1 MDRKI
6 NGFSKLSKKA
16 KMEWLAKVHLKNP
29 KKGLDLMNSYMHIDQ
44 NIQKKHDEFIENT
57 VANYYLPLGVAPNF
71 LINAEDKFIII
82 EENTDFNQLIKKLED
97 DTLINDILSFSFL
110 SKIMEYQENIKIGAY
125 NVKMNMSNYDMIT
138 MLRSGNQTPIKL
150 TFTYARKIDDL
161 AEKIT
166 SKLKM
171 SKDDLLNYLN
181 DNIDKYS
188 GFKKAD
194 IISIFLPDTYEV
206 YWNIS
211 PEKLTN
217 KMYSEYKKF
226 WNDERLSKLDKIN
239 LNQKEVIVLASIVAS
254 ESRMLDEAD
263 RIAGLYINRLNRNM
277 RLQADP
283 TLIFAANDF
292 TIRRV
297 LNKHKKIKSPYNT
310 YIHRGL
316 PPGPIRLASKKYIDA
331 VLNYEKHN
339 YIYMCAEEDFSGYHA
354 FATNLSDHN
363 RNARKFQIALNNRKI
378 YR

>member
-1 MDRKI
+1 MNKKKI
-6 NGFSKLSKKA
+6 LIPLIIFSTILT
-16 KMEWLAKVHLKNP
+16 
-29 KKGLDLMNSYMHIDQ
+29 
-44 NIQKKHDEFIENT
+44 T
-57 VANYYLPLGVAPNF
+57 VSVYTYQMLYSPNF
-71 LINAEDKFIII
+71 LINSEDKFIII
-82 EENTDFNQLIKKLED
+82 DDNTDFNELIKKLED

-125 NVKMNMSNYDMIT
+125 KVKMNMTNYDMIT

-150 TFTYARKIDDL
+150 TFSYARKMDDL

-181 DNIDKYS
+181 DNIDDYN
-188 GFKKAD
+188 GFEKSD
-194 IISIFLPDTYEV
+194 IISVFLPDTYEV
-206 YWNIS
+206 YWNVS
-211 PEKLTN
+211 PKNLTN

-226 WNDERLSKLDKIN
+226 WNSERIAKLENIN
-239 LNQKEVIVLASIVAS
+239 LNEKEAIVLASIVAS
-254 ESRMLDEAD
+254 ETRMLDEAD
-263 RIAGLYINRLNRNM
+263 RVAGLYINRLRKNM

-310 YIHRGL
+310 YIHKGL
-316 PPGPIRLASKKYIDA
+316 PPGPIRLVPKQYIDA
-331 VLNYEKHN
+331 VLNYEEHN
-339 YIYMCAEEDFSGYHA
+339 FIYMCAKEDFSGYHA

-363 RNARKFQIALNNRKI
+363 RNARKFQIALNMKKI

>member
-1 MDRKI
+1 MLY
-6 NGFSKLSKKA
+6 S
-16 KMEWLAKVHLKNP
+16 
-29 KKGLDLMNSYMHIDQ
+29 
-44 NIQKKHDEFIENT
+44 
-57 VANYYLPLGVAPNF
+57 PNF
-71 LINAEDKFIII
+71 LINSEDKFIII
-82 EENTDFNQLIKKLED
+82 DDNTDFNELIKKLED

-125 NVKMNMSNYDMIT
+125 KVKMNMTNYDMIT

-150 TFTYARKIDDL
+150 TFSYARKMDDL

-181 DNIDKYS
+181 DNIDDYN
-188 GFKKAD
+188 GFEKSD
-194 IISIFLPDTYEV
+194 IISVFLPDTYEV
-206 YWNIS
+206 YWNVS
-211 PEKLTN
+211 PKNLTN

-226 WNDERLSKLDKIN
+226 WNSERIVKLENIN
-239 LNQKEVIVLASIVAS
+239 LNEKEAIVLASIVAS
-254 ESRMLDEAD
+254 ETRMLDEAD
-263 RIAGLYINRLNRNM
+263 RVAGLYINRLRKNM

-310 YIHRGL
+310 YIHKGL
-316 PPGPIRLASKKYIDA
+316 PPGPIRLVPKQYIDA
-331 VLNYEKHN
+331 VLNYEEHN
-339 YIYMCAEEDFSGYHA
+339 FIYMCAKEDFSGYHA

-363 RNARKFQIALNNRKI
+363 RNARKFQIALNMKKI

>member
-1 MDRKI
+1 M
-6 NGFSKLSKKA
+6 SKK
-16 KMEWLAKVHLKNP
+16 KILIPLIIFSTI
-29 KKGLDLMNSYMHIDQ
+29 LT
-44 NIQKKHDEFIENT
+44 T
-57 VANYYLPLGVAPNF
+57 VSVYTYQMLYSPNF
-71 LINAEDKFIII
+71 LINSEDKFIII
-82 EENTDFNQLIKKLED
+82 DDNTDFNELIKKLED

-125 NVKMNMSNYDMIT
+125 KVKMNMTNYDMIT

-150 TFTYARKIDDL
+150 TFSYARKMDDL

-181 DNIDKYS
+181 DNIDDYN
-188 GFKKAD
+188 GFEKSD
-194 IISIFLPDTYEV
+194 IISVFLPDTYEV
-206 YWNIS
+206 YWNVS
-211 PEKLTN
+211 PKNLTN

-226 WNDERLSKLDKIN
+226 WNSERIAKLENIN
-239 LNQKEVIVLASIVAS
+239 LNEKEAIVLASIVAS
-254 ESRMLDEAD
+254 ETRMLDEAD
-263 RIAGLYINRLNRNM
+263 RVAGLYINRLRKNM

-310 YIHRGL
+310 YIHKGL
-316 PPGPIRLASKKYIDA
+316 PPGPIRLVPKQYIDA
-331 VLNYEKHN
+331 VLNYEEHN
-339 YIYMCAEEDFSGYHA
+339 FIYMCAKEDFSGYHA

-363 RNARKFQIALNNRKI
+363 RNARKFQIALNMKKI

>member
-1 MDRKI
+1 M
-6 NGFSKLSKKA
+6 SKK
-16 KMEWLAKVHLKNP
+16 KIL
-29 KKGLDLMNSYMHIDQ
+29 I
-44 NIQKKHDEFIENT
+44 
-57 VANYYLPLGVAPNF
+57 PLIIFSTILTTGSVYTYQMLYSPNF
-71 LINAEDKFIII
+71 LINADDKFIII
-82 EENTDFNQLIKKLED
+82 EENTDFNELIKKLED

-110 SKIMEYQENIKIGAY
+110 SKLMEYQENIKIGAY
-125 NVKMNMSNYDMIT
+125 KVKMNMSNYEMIT

-150 TFTYARKIDDL
+150 TFTYARKIEDL

-166 SKLKM
+166 TKLKM

-181 DNIDKYS
+181 ENINNYS
-188 GFKKAD
+188 GFKKTD

-226 WNDERLSKLDKIN
+226 WNEERLSKLDKIN
-239 LNQKEVIVLASIVAS
+239 LNQKEAVVLASIVAS

-339 YIYMCAEEDFSGYHA
+339 YIYMCAKEDFSGYHA

-363 RNARKFQIALNNRKI
+363 RNAKKFQIALNMRKI

>member
-1 MDRKI
+1 M
-6 NGFSKLSKKA
+6 SKK
-16 KMEWLAKVHLKNP
+16 KIL
-29 KKGLDLMNSYMHIDQ
+29 I
-44 NIQKKHDEFIENT
+44 
-57 VANYYLPLGVAPNF
+57 PLIIFSTILTTGSVYTYQMLYSPNF

-82 EENTDFNQLIKKLED
+82 EENTDFNELIKKLED

-110 SKIMEYQENIKIGAY
+110 SKLMEYQENIKIGAY
-125 NVKMNMSNYDMIT
+125 KVKMNMSNYEMIT

-150 TFTYARKIDDL
+150 TFTYARKIEDL

-166 SKLKM
+166 TKLKM

-181 DNIDKYS
+181 ENINNYS
-188 GFKKAD
+188 GFKKTD

-226 WNDERLSKLDKIN
+226 WNEERLSKLDKIN
-239 LNQKEVIVLASIVAS
+239 LNQKEAIVLASIVAS

-339 YIYMCAEEDFSGYHA
+339 YIYMCAKEDFSGYHA

-363 RNARKFQIALNNRKI
+363 RNAKKFQIALNRRKI

>member
-1 MDRKI
+1 M
-6 NGFSKLSKKA
+6 SKK
-16 KMEWLAKVHLKNP
+16 KIL
-29 KKGLDLMNSYMHIDQ
+29 I
-44 NIQKKHDEFIENT
+44 
-57 VANYYLPLGVAPNF
+57 PLIIFSTILTTGSVFTYQMLYSPNF

-82 EENTDFNQLIKKLED
+82 EENTDFNELIKKLED

-110 SKIMEYQENIKIGAY
+110 SKLMEYQKNIKIGAY
-125 NVKMNMSNYDMIT
+125 KVKMNMSNYDMIT

-166 SKLKM
+166 SKLKI
-171 SKDDLLNYLN
+171 SKDDLLKYLFE
-181 DNIDKYS
+181 NIDNYE
-188 GFKKAD
+188 GFKKED

-211 PEKLTN
+211 PKKLTD

-226 WNDERLSKLDKIN
+226 WNNDRIEKLKKIN
-239 LNQKEVIVLASIVAS
+239 LNQKEAIVLASIVAS

-283 TLIFAANDF
+283 TLVFAANDF

-316 PPGPIRLASKKYIDA
+316 PPGPIRIASKKYIDA
-331 VLNYEKHN
+331 VLNFEKHN
-339 YIYMCAEEDFSGYHA
+339 YIYMCAKEDFSGYHA

-363 RNARKFQIALNNRKI
+363 RNARKFQIALNMRKI
-378 YR
+378 YK

>member
-1 MDRKI
+1 MLY
-6 NGFSKLSKKA
+6 S
-16 KMEWLAKVHLKNP
+16 
-29 KKGLDLMNSYMHIDQ
+29 
-44 NIQKKHDEFIENT
+44 
-57 VANYYLPLGVAPNF
+57 PNF

-82 EENTDFNQLIKKLED
+82 EENTDFNELIKKLED

-110 SKIMEYQENIKIGAY
+110 SKLMEYQENIKIGAY
-125 NVKMNMSNYDMIT
+125 KIKMNMSNYEMIT

-150 TFTYARKIDDL
+150 TFSYARKIEDL

-166 SKLKM
+166 TKLKM

-181 DNIDKYS
+181 ENINNYS
-188 GFKKAD
+188 GFKKTD

-226 WNDERLSKLDKIN
+226 WNEERLSKLDKIN
-239 LNQKEVIVLASIVAS
+239 LNQKEAIVLASIVAS

-339 YIYMCAEEDFSGYHA
+339 YIYMCAKEDFSGYHA

-363 RNARKFQIALNNRKI
+363 RNAKKFQIALNRRKI

>member
-1 MDRKI
+1 M
-6 NGFSKLSKKA
+6 SKK
-16 KMEWLAKVHLKNP
+16 KILIPLIIFSTI
-29 KKGLDLMNSYMHIDQ
+29 LT
-44 NIQKKHDEFIENT
+44 T
-57 VANYYLPLGVAPNF
+57 VSVYTYQMLYSPNF
-71 LINAEDKFIII
+71 LINSEDKFIII
-82 EENTDFNQLIKKLED
+82 DDNTDFNELIKKLED

-125 NVKMNMSNYDMIT
+125 KVKMNMTNYDMIT

-150 TFTYARKIDDL
+150 TFSYARKMDDL

-181 DNIDKYS
+181 DNIDDYN
-188 GFKKAD
+188 GFEKSD
-194 IISIFLPDTYEV
+194 IISVFLPDTYEV
-206 YWNIS
+206 YWNVS
-211 PEKLTN
+211 PKNLTN

-226 WNDERLSKLDKIN
+226 WNSERIAKLENIN
-239 LNQKEVIVLASIVAS
+239 LNEKEAIVLASIVAS
-254 ESRMLDEAD
+254 ETRMLDEAD
-263 RIAGLYINRLNRNM
+263 RVAGLYINRLRKNM

-310 YIHRGL
+310 YIHKGL
-316 PPGPIRLASKKYIDA
+316 PPGPIRLVPKKYIDA
-331 VLNYEKHN
+331 VLNYEEHN
-339 YIYMCAEEDFSGYHA
+339 FIYMCAKEDFSGYHA

-363 RNARKFQIALNNRKI
+363 RNARKFQIALNMKKI

>member
-1 MDRKI
+1 M
-6 NGFSKLSKKA
+6 SKK
-16 KMEWLAKVHLKNP
+16 KIL
-29 KKGLDLMNSYMHIDQ
+29 I
-44 NIQKKHDEFIENT
+44 
-57 VANYYLPLGVAPNF
+57 PLIIFSTILTTGSVYTYQMLYSPNF

-82 EENTDFNQLIKKLED
+82 EENTDFNELIKKLED

-110 SKIMEYQENIKIGAY
+110 SKLMEYQKNIKIGAY
-125 NVKMNMSNYDMIT
+125 KVKMNMSNYDMIT

-166 SKLKM
+166 SKLKI
-171 SKDDLLNYLN
+171 SKDDLLKYLFE
-181 DNIDKYS
+181 NIDNYE
-188 GFKKAD
+188 GFKKED

-211 PEKLTN
+211 PKKLTD
-217 KMYSEYKKF
+217 KMYSEYEKF
-226 WNDERLSKLDKIN
+226 WNNDRLKKLKKIN
-239 LNQKEVIVLASIVAS
+239 LNQKEAIVLASIVAS

-283 TLIFAANDF
+283 TLVFAANDF

-316 PPGPIRLASKKYIDA
+316 PPGPIRIASKKYIDA
-331 VLNYEKHN
+331 VLNFEKHN
-339 YIYMCAEEDFSGYHA
+339 YIYMCAKEDFSGYHA

-363 RNARKFQIALNNRKI
+363 RNARKFQIALNMRKI
-378 YR
+378 YK

>member
-1 MDRKI
+1 M
-6 NGFSKLSKKA
+6 SKK
-16 KMEWLAKVHLKNP
+16 KIL
-29 KKGLDLMNSYMHIDQ
+29 I
-44 NIQKKHDEFIENT
+44 
-57 VANYYLPLGVAPNF
+57 PLIIFSTILTTGSVYTYQMLYSPNF

-82 EENTDFNQLIKKLED
+82 EENTDFNELIKKLED

-110 SKIMEYQENIKIGAY
+110 SKLMEYQENIKIGAY
-125 NVKMNMSNYDMIT
+125 RVKMNMSNYEMIT

-150 TFTYARKIDDL
+150 TFTYARKIEDL

-166 SKLKM
+166 TKLKM

-181 DNIDKYS
+181 ENINNYS
-188 GFKKAD
+188 GFKKTD

-226 WNDERLSKLDKIN
+226 WNEERLSKLDKIN
-239 LNQKEVIVLASIVAS
+239 LNQKEAIVLASIVAS

-339 YIYMCAEEDFSGYHA
+339 YIYMCAKEDFSGYHA

-363 RNARKFQIALNNRKI
+363 RNAKKFQIALNMRKI

>member
-1 MDRKI
+1 M
-6 NGFSKLSKKA
+6 SKK
-16 KMEWLAKVHLKNP
+16 KIL
-29 KKGLDLMNSYMHIDQ
+29 I
-44 NIQKKHDEFIENT
+44 
-57 VANYYLPLGVAPNF
+57 PLIIFSTILTTGSVYTYQMLYSPNF

-82 EENTDFNQLIKKLED
+82 EENTDFNELIKKLED

-110 SKIMEYQENIKIGAY
+110 SKLMEYQKNIKIGAY
-125 NVKMNMSNYDMIT
+125 KVKMNMSNYDMIT

-166 SKLKM
+166 SKLKI
-171 SKDDLLNYLN
+171 SKDDLLKYLFE
-181 DNIDKYS
+181 NIDNYE
-188 GFKKAD
+188 GFKKED

-211 PEKLTN
+211 PKKLTD
-217 KMYSEYKKF
+217 KVYSEYEKF
-226 WNDERLSKLDKIN
+226 WNNDRLEKLKKIN
-239 LNQKEVIVLASIVAS
+239 LNQKEAIVLASIVAS

-283 TLIFAANDF
+283 TLVFAANDF

-316 PPGPIRLASKKYIDA
+316 PPGPIRIASKKYIDA
-331 VLNYEKHN
+331 VLNFEKHN
-339 YIYMCAEEDFSGYHA
+339 YIYMCAKEDFSGYHA

-363 RNARKFQIALNNRKI
+363 RNARKFQIALNMRKI
-378 YR
+378 YK

>member
-1 MDRKI
+1 M
-6 NGFSKLSKKA
+6 SKK
-16 KMEWLAKVHLKNP
+16 KIL
-29 KKGLDLMNSYMHIDQ
+29 I
-44 NIQKKHDEFIENT
+44 
-57 VANYYLPLGVAPNF
+57 PLIIFSTILTTGSVYTYQMLYSPNF

-82 EENTDFNQLIKKLED
+82 EENTDFNELIKKLEE

-110 SKIMEYQENIKIGAY
+110 SKLMEYQENIKIGAY
-125 NVKMNMSNYDMIT
+125 KVKMNMSNYEMIT

-150 TFTYARKIDDL
+150 TFTYARKIEDL

-166 SKLKM
+166 AKLKM

-181 DNIDKYS
+181 ENINNY
-188 GFKKAD
+188 GEFKITD

-226 WNDERLSKLDKIN
+226 WNEERLSKLDKIN
-239 LNQKEVIVLASIVAS
+239 LNQKEAIVLASIVAS

-339 YIYMCAEEDFSGYHA
+339 YIYMCAKEDFSGYHA

-363 RNARKFQIALNNRKI
+363 RNAKKFQLALNMRKI

>member
-1 MDRKI
+1 M
-6 NGFSKLSKKA
+6 SKK
-16 KMEWLAKVHLKNP
+16 KIL
-29 KKGLDLMNSYMHIDQ
+29 I
-44 NIQKKHDEFIENT
+44 
-57 VANYYLPLGVAPNF
+57 PLIIFSTILTTGSVYTYQMLYSPNF

-82 EENTDFNQLIKKLED
+82 EENTDFNGLIKKLED

-110 SKIMEYQENIKIGAY
+110 SKLMEYQENIKIGAY
-125 NVKMNMSNYDMIT
+125 KVKMNMSNYEMIT

-150 TFTYARKIDDL
+150 TFTYARKIEDL
-161 AEKIT
+161 AEKIAT
-166 SKLKM
+166 KLKM

-181 DNIDKYS
+181 ENINNYG
-188 GFKKAD
+188 GFKITD
-194 IISIFLPDTYEV
+194 TISIFLPDTYEV

-226 WNDERLSKLDKIN
+226 WNEERLSKLDKIN
-239 LNQKEVIVLASIVAS
+239 LNQKEAIVLASIVAS

-339 YIYMCAEEDFSGYHA
+339 YIYMCAKEDFSGYHA

-363 RNARKFQIALNNRKI
+363 RNAKKFQIALNMRKI

>member
-1 MDRKI
+1 M
-6 NGFSKLSKKA
+6 SKK
-16 KMEWLAKVHLKNP
+16 KIL
-29 KKGLDLMNSYMHIDQ
+29 I
-44 NIQKKHDEFIENT
+44 
-57 VANYYLPLGVAPNF
+57 PLIIFSTILTTGSVYTYQMLYSPNF
-71 LINAEDKFIII
+71 LINADDKFIII
-82 EENTDFNQLIKKLED
+82 EENTDFNELIKKLED

-110 SKIMEYQENIKIGAY
+110 SKLMEYQENIKIGAY
-125 NVKMNMSNYDMIT
+125 KVKMNMSNYEMIT

-150 TFTYARKIDDL
+150 TFTYARKIEDL

-166 SKLKM
+166 TKLKM

-181 DNIDKYS
+181 ENINNYS
-188 GFKKAD
+188 GFKKTD

-226 WNDERLSKLDKIN
+226 WNEERLSKLDKIN
-239 LNQKEVIVLASIVAS
+239 LNQKEAIVLASIVAS

-339 YIYMCAEEDFSGYHA
+339 YIYMCAKEDFSGYHA

-363 RNARKFQIALNNRKI
+363 KNAKKFQIALNMRKI

>member
-1 MDRKI
+1 M
-6 NGFSKLSKKA
+6 SKK
-16 KMEWLAKVHLKNP
+16 KIL
-29 KKGLDLMNSYMHIDQ
+29 I
-44 NIQKKHDEFIENT
+44 
-57 VANYYLPLGVAPNF
+57 PLIIFSTILTTGSVYTYQMLYSPNF
-71 LINAEDKFIII
+71 LINADDKFIII
-82 EENTDFNQLIKKLED
+82 EENTDFNELIKKLED

-110 SKIMEYQENIKIGAY
+110 SKLMEYQENIKIGAY
-125 NVKMNMSNYDMIT
+125 KVKMNMSNYEMIT

-150 TFTYARKIDDL
+150 TFSYARKIEDL

-166 SKLKM
+166 TKLKM

-181 DNIDKYS
+181 ENINNYS
-188 GFKKAD
+188 GFKKTD

-226 WNDERLSKLDKIN
+226 WNEERLSKLEKIN
-239 LNQKEVIVLASIVAS
+239 LNQKEAIVLASIVAS

-339 YIYMCAEEDFSGYHA
+339 YIYMCAKEDFSGYHA

-363 RNARKFQIALNNRKI
+363 RNAKKFQIALNMRKI

>member
-1 MDRKI
+1 M
-6 NGFSKLSKKA
+6 SKK
-16 KMEWLAKVHLKNP
+16 KIL
-29 KKGLDLMNSYMHIDQ
+29 I
-44 NIQKKHDEFIENT
+44 
-57 VANYYLPLGVAPNF
+57 PLIIFSTILTTGSVYTYQMLYSPNF

-82 EENTDFNQLIKKLED
+82 EENTDFNELIKKLED

-110 SKIMEYQENIKIGAY
+110 SKLMEYQENIEIGAY
-125 NVKMNMSNYDMIT
+125 KVKMNMSNYEMIT

-150 TFTYARKIDDL
+150 TFTYARKIEDL

-166 SKLKM
+166 TKLKM

-181 DNIDKYS
+181 ENINNYS
-188 GFKKAD
+188 GFKKTD

-226 WNDERLSKLDKIN
+226 WNEERLSKLDKIN
-239 LNQKEVIVLASIVAS
+239 LNQKEAIVLASIVAS

-339 YIYMCAEEDFSGYHA
+339 YIYMCAKEDFSGYHA
-354 FATNLSDHN
+354 FSTNLSDHN
-363 RNARKFQIALNNRKI
+363 RNAKKFQIALNMRKI

>member
-1 MDRKI
+1 M
-6 NGFSKLSKKA
+6 SKK
-16 KMEWLAKVHLKNP
+16 KIL
-29 KKGLDLMNSYMHIDQ
+29 I
-44 NIQKKHDEFIENT
+44 
-57 VANYYLPLGVAPNF
+57 PLIIFSTILTTGSVYTYQMLYSPNF
-71 LINAEDKFIII
+71 LINAEEKFIII
-82 EENTDFNQLIKKLED
+82 EENTDFNELIKKLED

-110 SKIMEYQENIKIGAY
+110 SKLMEYQENIKIGAY
-125 NVKMNMSNYDMIT
+125 KVKMNMSNYEMIT

-150 TFTYARKIDDL
+150 TFTYARKIEDL

-166 SKLKM
+166 TKLKM
-171 SKDDLLNYLN
+171 TKDDLLNYLN
-181 DNIDKYS
+181 ENINNYS
-188 GFKKAD
+188 GFKKTD

-211 PEKLTN
+211 PKKLTN

-226 WNDERLSKLDKIN
+226 WNEERLSKLDKIN
-239 LNQKEVIVLASIVAS
+239 LNQKEAIVLASIVAS

-339 YIYMCAEEDFSGYHA
+339 YIYMCAKEDFSGYHA

-363 RNARKFQIALNNRKI
+363 RNAKKFQIALNRRKI

>member
-1 MDRKI
+1 M
-6 NGFSKLSKKA
+6 SKK
-16 KMEWLAKVHLKNP
+16 KIL
-29 KKGLDLMNSYMHIDQ
+29 I
-44 NIQKKHDEFIENT
+44 
-57 VANYYLPLGVAPNF
+57 PLIIFSTILTTGSVYTYQMLYSPNF

-171 SKDDLLNYLN
+171 SKDDLLNNLN

-363 RNARKFQIALNNRKI
+363 RNARKFQIALNKRKI

>member
-1 MDRKI
+1 M
-6 NGFSKLSKKA
+6 SKK
-16 KMEWLAKVHLKNP
+16 KIL
-29 KKGLDLMNSYMHIDQ
+29 I
-44 NIQKKHDEFIENT
+44 
-57 VANYYLPLGVAPNF
+57 PLIIFSTILTTGSVYTYQMLYSPNF
-71 LINAEDKFIII
+71 LINADDKFIII
-82 EENTDFNQLIKKLED
+82 EENTDFNELIKKLED

-110 SKIMEYQENIKIGAY
+110 SKLMEYQENIKIGAY
-125 NVKMNMSNYDMIT
+125 KVKMNMSNYEMIT

-150 TFTYARKIDDL
+150 TFTYARKIEDL

-166 SKLKM
+166 TKLKM

-181 DNIDKYS
+181 ENINNYS
-188 GFKKAD
+188 GFKKTD

-226 WNDERLSKLDKIN
+226 WNEERLSKLDKIN
-239 LNQKEVIVLASIVAS
+239 LNQKEAIVLASIVAS

-339 YIYMCAEEDFSGYHA
+339 YIYMCAKEDFSGYHA

-363 RNARKFQIALNNRKI
+363 RNAKKFQIALNRRKI